1 MDEVGVVAIVVE
13 NSVEKANL
21 AICVISVINNEEK
34 QQPVIMKNTFYSSL
48 FTSLYILN
56 VNAHPHGLRVH
67 LGSCLLGKNG
77 AVLIRK

>member
-1 MDEVGVVAIVVE
+1 
-13 NSVEKANL
+13 
-21 AICVISVINNEEK
+21 
-34 QQPVIMKNTFYSSL
+34 MKNTFYSSL

-77 AVLIRK
+77 AVLIRKYLGMQPEALDYISVVYCAAHFG